1 MMMKANQTY
10 LNRSGNAKNASNA
23 EKGSVIDQPTDSRTS
38 DLPTDIAGYGVA
50 LTRLKKKSLLSIKL
64 RQLTCIVLQLN
75 RKIKSRDQF
84 YEDELEK
91 RPGWE
96 KTIHDAEVD

>member
-50 LTRLKKKSLLSIKL
+50 GMRLRRTLRKRLLNLTMEKGEGGTI
-64 RQLTCIVLQLN
+64 IVPVIQKGIL
-75 RKIKSRDQF
+75 
-84 YEDELEK
+84 
-91 RPGWE
+91 P
-96 KTIHDAEVD
+96 